1 MRPHATLTSQSTQV
15 RIVQKYSSHED
26 PISLSIWGCISPIF
40 FLIMNQIHCMP
51 VMQKIFCRI
60 PVWQLLYCVL
70 SIEGDCYLCEVFH
83 FFVLISFS
91 LTVYAFYQG
100 RTVSSCPSFS
110 FCSPF
115 LAPVH
120 FIELNLLIHHLCI
133 QMCVGMR
140 VTLNQSPRWAE
151 KLAENKTLS
160 LKNGIFFL

>member
-1 MRPHATLTSQSTQV
+1 MRPHATLPSQSTQV

-100 RTVSSCPSFS
+100 RTVSSCPSF
-110 FCSPF
+110 
-115 LAPVH
+115 
-120 FIELNLLIHHLCI
+120 
-133 QMCVGMR
+133 
-140 VTLNQSPRWAE
+140 
-151 KLAENKTLS
+151 
-160 LKNGIFFL
+160 FFLFFLFSTCPLHWVKSVNSPSVYTNVCRDASHFESVSTMSWKTGRK